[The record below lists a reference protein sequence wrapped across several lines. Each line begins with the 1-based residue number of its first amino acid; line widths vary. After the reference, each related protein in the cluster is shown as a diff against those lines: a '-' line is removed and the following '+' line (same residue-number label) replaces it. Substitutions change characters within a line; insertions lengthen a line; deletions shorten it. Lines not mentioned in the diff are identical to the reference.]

1 MTWVSLALLAFGMAD
16 LVRTRDGRMPL
27 SLPPLAGVLTLVV
40 LSIVADVNAPADIA
54 ALVVTAVALTGW
66 VVTSGQT
73 QATGRRAGVPLA
85 LIAVLLGGLVAFSGF
100 ASTPGGP
107 LADWLSWADLPWGGT
122 APTADRAL
130 LLAALVLLNIA
141 TGNVVVRL
149 VLLAIGALRSDQV
162 AAARASSGDPQP
174 ADRLKGGRLLGPME
188 RLVILGLGLAGEYG
202 AASIVI
208 AAKGLLRFPEIQAAA
223 RTSPPPSSSRVGID
237 DVTEYFLVGSFVSW
251 LVALGSLALAR

>member
-1 MTWVSLALLAFGMAD
+1 MTWVSLALLAFGVAD

-27 SLPPLAGVLTLVV
+27 GLPPLAGVLTLVV

-107 LADWLSWADLPWGGT
+107 
-122 APTADRAL
+122 
-130 LLAALVLLNIA
+130 
-141 TGNVVVRL
+141 
-149 VLLAIGALRSDQV
+149 
-162 AAARASSGDPQP
+162 
-174 ADRLKGGRLLGPME
+174 
-188 RLVILGLGLAGEYG
+188 
-202 AASIVI
+202 
-208 AAKGLLRFPEIQAAA
+208 
-223 RTSPPPSSSRVGID
+223 
-237 DVTEYFLVGSFVSW
+237 
-251 LVALGSLALAR
+251 

>member
-1 MTWVSLALLAFGMAD
+1 MTWVSLALLAFGVAD
-16 LVRTRDGRMPL
+16 LVRARPGRMPL
-27 SLPPLAGVLTLVV
+27 SLPPLAGVLTLVA
-40 LSIVADVNAPADIA
+40 LSIITDVHRPADIA

-66 VVTSGQT
+66 VVTSAQT

-107 LADWLSWADLPWGGT
+107 LADWLSWADLPWSD
-122 APTADRAL
+122 APPSVARAL
-130 LLAALVLLNIA
+130 LLAGLVLLNIA

-149 VLLAIGALRSDQV
+149 VLLGHRRAAVRSGRRRPRLVGRPPASRPAQGWTPARPDG
-162 AAARASSGDPQP
+162 AARHPRPRTGWRVRRRQHRHRRQGSVALPRDP
-174 ADRLKGGRLLGPME
+174 GGGPH
-188 RLVILGLGLAGEYG
+188 L
-202 AASIVI
+202 S
-208 AAKGLLRFPEIQAAA
+208 
-223 RTSPPPSSSRVGID
+223 PPSSSRVGID